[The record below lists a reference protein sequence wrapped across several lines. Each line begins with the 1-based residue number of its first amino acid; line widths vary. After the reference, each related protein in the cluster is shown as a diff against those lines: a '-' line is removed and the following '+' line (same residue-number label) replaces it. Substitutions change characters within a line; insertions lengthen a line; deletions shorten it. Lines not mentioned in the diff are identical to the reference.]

1 MKNKTKRKII
11 IFGMSPF
18 SKLMKYHIEHD
29 SNDEVAAFTAEEKYC
44 MQSKFCDTDVV
55 PFEKL
60 QDVFDMNEYGVLI
73 TAGYKNMNDIRKK
86 AFEMCDRKG
95 FAIADFIH
103 SRAQIDVSAENIGRG
118 NIILANA
125 VIEPFAKIGDG
136 NIVWTHSILEHENSV
151 GNFNYFA
158 PSVVTGGLCQIGN
171 NNFFGLNA
179 TIRDS
184 IQIGNY
190 NLIGAGAYV
199 SKNISNQTLVTPN
212 HVQILE
218 TEKDRL
224 NALMNR

>member
-29 SNDEVAAFTAEEKYC
+29 SNDEVAAFTAEKKYC
-44 MQSKFCDTDVV
+44 TQNKFCDTDVV

-60 QDVFDMNEYGVLI
+60 QDVFDMNEHGVLI

-86 AFEMCDRKG
+86 IFEMCDRKG

-136 NIVWTHSILEHENSV
+136 NIVWSGTFIGHESIIGSF
-151 GNFNYFA
+151 NFFA
-158 PSVVTGGLCQIGN
+158 AKVTIGGLSKVGH
-171 NNFFGLNA
+171 NNFFGINSV
-179 TIRDS
+179 TRDE
-184 IQIGNY
+184 IEIGDY
-190 NLIGAGAYV
+190 NLIGAVSYV
-199 SKNISNQTLVTPN
+199 RENIRDVAVVDSTKSKMIYTKKQFIDMMFEL
-212 HVQILE
+212 
-218 TEKDRL
+218 
-224 NALMNR
+224 